1 MIRGFQTKE
10 RTMMTTAQSFTTRRL
25 DHLGI
30 VAGICRKIQLV
41 EMIDSC
47 FPEENEERL
56 VSVGEATLALILNG
70 LGFVNRP
77 LYLTPEFF
85 QNKPLSLLIREGLTP
100 DSFNDDS
107 LGRALDILFE
117 GGLTELFSYLA
128 SHALS
133 IFGIAYNGMHLDT
146 TSMSFYGAYLI
157 NGDSSSSEPKTE
169 EPVEEDCEP
178 KPVHITYGHSKDLRP
193 DLKQVVVSLITAH
206 QSSIPVWIQIL
217 DGNTSDKKSF
227 PEAIENYIEQLG
239 SDQKNYFI
247 MDSAFYTSDNVQ
259 NYGDIYWISRVPET
273 IKEAKLLLEQTKRS
287 DMSPV
292 EDLEGYSLK
301 TTESHYGGVL
311 QRWIVVFSEKAYER
325 EEKTFEKTLKEAC
338 KKAENE
344 LKKLGKAEFAC
355 EKDGQKAVEK
365 LVKKWKYHKAKIE
378 LKEVGHFKGSG
389 RPKKGEKAERST
401 WKVEGKVAEKEEVVK
416 KEREDLGKFIL
427 TTNMAEKEKSSEEVL
442 IEYKGQ
448 GKAVERGFRF
458 LKDPMFFAKGIFLK
472 KPSRIM
478 ALIMIMG
485 LSLLVYSLAERE
497 LRKQLKARD
506 ETVPDQ
512 RGFETQQITM
522 RRVFQIFEGIDEL
535 TIPAL
540 GGQQR
545 IILNLTDLQKQILCL
560 LGTEV
565 QQYYFSSS

>member
-1 MIRGFQTKE
+1 
-10 RTMMTTAQSFTTRRL
+10 MTTAQSFTTRRL

-47 FPEENEERL
+47 FPEENEDRL

-85 QNKPLSLLIREGLTP
+85 QNKPVSLLIREGLTP
-100 DSFNDDS
+100 ESFNDDS

-133 IFGIAYNGMHLDT
+133 VFGIAYNGMHLDS
-146 TSMSFYGAYLI
+146 TSVSFYGAYLI
-157 NGDSSSSEPKTE
+157 NGDSASSDSKTE
-169 EPVEEDCEP
+169 KPTLEDGEP
-178 KPVHITYGHSKDLRP
+178 KPVHITYGHSKDMRP

-206 QSSIPVWIQIL
+206 QSAIPIWIQIL

-227 PEAIENYIEQLG
+227 PEAIENYMEQLG
-239 SDQKNYFI
+239 SSKKNYFI
-247 MDSAFYTSDNVQ
+247 MDSAFYTAENVK
-259 NYGDIYWISRVPET
+259 NNEDIYWISRVPET
-273 IKEAKLLLEQTKRS
+273 IKEAKFLLEETARNE
-287 DMSPV
+287 MTPV

-301 TTESHYGGVL
+301 TSESTYGEVG

-325 EEKTFEKTLKEAC
+325 EEKTFEKKRKETR

-344 LKKLGKAEFAC
+344 LKKLGKLEFAC
-355 EKDGQKAVEK
+355 EEDGQKAVEK
-365 LVKKWKYHKAKIE
+365 IVKKWKYHQA
-378 LKEVGHFKGSG
+378 EVEIKSVMHFKGSG
-389 RPKKGEKAERST
+389 RPKKGAEAERIT
-401 WKVEGKVAEKEEVVK
+401 WKAEGKVVEKEEVVK
-416 KEREDLGKFIL
+416 KEREDLGKFIV
-427 TTNMAEKEKSSEEVL
+427 TTNIPEEEKSSSDVL
-442 IEYKGQ
+442 KEYKGQ

-497 LRKQLKARD
+497 LRKQLLERE

-512 RGFETQQITM
+512 TGKETQQITM

-535 TIPAL
+535 TLTGIGVPKRL
-540 GGQQR
+540 
-545 IILNLTDLQKQILCL
+545 ILNLTELQQQILCL
-560 LGTEV
+560 LGPEV
-565 QQYYFSSS
+565 QEYYFSSS